1 MHTHE
6 KSTLT
11 GQLSNPATIAKYR
24 NLVYYLTF
32 FAYAMSHFSRKSY
45 TNVKV
50 QLKGKAGVDPILLS
64 QMDTTFMF
72 FYAIGSFFS
81 GKLGDTYH
89 APTVVGIGLLGSA
102 LCVFALVVGV
112 ETDVAHSSVA
122 YSHFY
127 FMFIWL
133 VHGLVQ
139 STGGPVNTA
148 IMGNW
153 FGAKNRGWIF
163 GTWTCHQYIGNITA
177 AVVASAILN
186 SSFPWV
192 YALLVPAACNAVWGL
207 LLVFALPEKPEDV
220 NVVTEESA
228 ARSVNTTKVT
238 TGPVAPLAP
247 ISFLDALRIPNV
259 VGYALAFGF
268 FKLINYAMFFWL
280 PYFLSGH
287 FTPQQ
292 SNMISVLYDVGMM
305 PGGVIVGTVS
315 DFYGGRRACVIV
327 TFMGFLVPLLFL
339 FSQYAS
345 VMPAV
350 ALLVL
355 LGIMG
360 ILVGGPNNIITSAV
374 AADLAEHPSIKGNS
388 RALGTVTGIINGSG
402 SITAALGLMVIG
414 PLQINYGWV
423 SVWYF
428 LIACTLMGSS
438 LMMPKVLKEIYE
450 HDVPEPVAPVNRG
463 YQAVQRTDESRA

>member
-1 MHTHE
+1 MHE
-6 KSTLT
+6 KSSLT
-11 GQLSNPATIAKYR
+11 GAPLDQVAIAKYR
-24 NLVYYLTF
+24 NIVYYLTF

-50 QLKGKAGVDPILLS
+50 QLKTKAGIDPILLS

-81 GKLGDTYH
+81 GKLGDTFH
-89 APTVVGIGLLGSA
+89 APTVIGIGLLGSA
-102 LCVFALVVGV
+102 CCVFALVVGV
-112 ETDVAHSSVA
+112 WTDVAHSSVA
-122 YSHFY
+122 YAHFY
-127 FMFIWL
+127 FMFFWL
-133 VHGLVQ
+133 IHGLVQ
-139 STGGPVNTA
+139 STGGPVGTA

-186 SSFPWV
+186 SSLPWT
-192 YALLVPAACNAVWGL
+192 YALLIPCFCNAIWGVL
-207 LLVFALPEKPEDV
+207 MILILPERPEHV
-220 NVVTEESA
+220 NIETEETRSKA
-228 ARSVNTTKVT
+228 AAAKLSGTT
-238 TGPVAPLAP
+238 PAQQLSP
-247 ISFLDALRIPNV
+247 ISFGEALRIPNV
-259 VGYALAFGF
+259 IGYALAFGF

-280 PYFLSGH
+280 PYFLAGH

-315 DFYGGRRACVIV
+315 DLFGGRRACVIV
-327 TFMGFLVPLLFL
+327 VFMGFLVPLLFL

-345 VMPAV
+345 EMPAI
-350 ALLVL
+350 ALLIL

-414 PLQINYGWV
+414 PLQLRYGWA

-428 LIACTLMGSS
+428 LILCTVIGTS
-438 LMMPKVLKEIYE
+438 LMMPKVLKEIYS
-450 HDVPEPVAPVNRG
+450 HDTPEVVAPTRRGYESINRG
-463 YQAVQRTDESRA
+463 EEKA